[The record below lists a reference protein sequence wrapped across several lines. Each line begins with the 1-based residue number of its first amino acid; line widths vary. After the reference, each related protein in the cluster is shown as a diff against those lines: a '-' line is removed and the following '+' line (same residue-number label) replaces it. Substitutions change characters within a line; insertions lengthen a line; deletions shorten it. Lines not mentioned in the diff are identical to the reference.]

1 MEKESQTKIYL
12 NGNEGIDSIIDSLKQ
27 HSAKEIVL
35 VVPKDCLLLRD
46 VESLKELKRKAEGLG
61 KNISIVISDNSKD
74 ISIKSG
80 NNVSTKIKVSVNSPL
95 KKKREEAKSES
106 RRKNNRI
113 KMFDII
119 KKIEKTGSDV
129 NYEDRK
135 KEIFAKKI
143 GDKDSD
149 SSFEK
154 KYERDEL
161 NKIYLHRNKTSSK
174 SNEKEVII
182 VPCLVSKLL
191 TVFIFICLVTAIIS
205 AAFILPKA
213 DIAIV
218 LKTESATY
226 DFEVEVDKFV
236 DEVDILN
243 NKIPARKIEVVNEKT
258 GNYQTTGRK
267 HVSKK
272 ASGEILVFNK
282 YSYAPQRIISNTRF
296 LSKEGKLFRI
306 KGPIV
311 IPGLSKKEG
320 SYIPGQVSVMVYADK
335 PGEEYNIE
343 PTSFTLPG
351 LQGSAKYSK
360 IYAKSSKAMT
370 GGINREVAYFSE
382 SDYIRAKEDLVKAV
396 GKKNDEDFLNR
407 ISDSD
412 ILLERKN
419 ENEVVKLDKN
429 IEISDIADNFQMTV
443 SIETIGFLIN
453 KKDIDDFVAKKM
465 SSKVTKDRNVIEGS
479 IRYTVEDIRKDRNGK
494 VIIPIHASQ
503 MSVAKIDVDKMKR
516 EISRKND
523 QELEKYFLNIDE
535 IKSTNVSFW
544 PFWVKSIPS
553 SYDKINITVLA
564 QD

>member
-95 KKKREEAKSES
+95 KKKREEVKSES